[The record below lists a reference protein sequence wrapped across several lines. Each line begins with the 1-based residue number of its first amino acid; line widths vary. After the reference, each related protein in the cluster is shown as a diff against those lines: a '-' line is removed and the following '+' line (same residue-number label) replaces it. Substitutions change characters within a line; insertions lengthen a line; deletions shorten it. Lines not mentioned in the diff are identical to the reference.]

1 MGTMQEMWAVES
13 MSTFIFVVGIVAGS
27 ICTGIFRA
35 ITTAIS
41 LHYTMPSRIKTEN
54 GYLYRF
60 RNMYV
65 PLDKRNALRSQAIQ
79 KYKESRIKENL

>member
-1 MGTMQEMWAVES
+1 MITIPDISALQS
-13 MSTFIFVVGIVAGS
+13 MSTFIFTMGIIAGS

-41 LHYTMPSRIKTEN
+41 SHYTMPSRIKTEN

-79 KYKESRIKENL
+79 KYKESRTKENL

>member
-1 MGTMQEMWAVES
+1 MITIPDISALQS
-13 MSTFIFVVGIVAGS
+13 MSTFIFTMGIIAGS

-41 LHYTMPSRIKTEN
+41 SHYTMPSRIKTEN

-79 KYKESRIKENL
+79 KYKESRTK

>member
-1 MGTMQEMWAVES
+1 MMTIPDISALQS
-13 MSTFIFVVGIVAGS
+13 MSTFIFTMGIIAGS

-41 LHYTMPSRIKTEN
+41 SHYTMPSRIKTEN

-79 KYKESRIKENL
+79 KYKESRIK

>member
-1 MGTMQEMWAVES
+1 MITIQDISAFES
-13 MSTFIFVVGIVAGS
+13 MSTFIFVMGIVAGS

-35 ITTAIS
+35 ITIAIS
-41 LHYTMPSRIKTEN
+41 SHYTMPSRIKTEN

-79 KYKESRIKENL
+79 KYQESRIKENL

>member
-1 MGTMQEMWAVES
+1 MITIQDISAFES
-13 MSTFIFVVGIVAGS
+13 MTTFIFVMGIVAGS
-27 ICTGIFRA
+27 ICTGIFRS

-41 LHYTMPSRIKTEN
+41 LHYKYPSRIKTEN

>member
-1 MGTMQEMWAVES
+1 MITIQDISAFES
-13 MSTFIFVVGIVAGS
+13 MSTFIFVMGILAGS
-27 ICTGIFRA
+27 ICTGIFRV

-41 LHYTMPSRIKTEN
+41 LHYTIPSRIKTEN

-65 PLDKRNALRSQAIQ
+65 PLDKRNAFRSQAIQ
-79 KYKESRIKENL
+79 KYKQSRIKENL